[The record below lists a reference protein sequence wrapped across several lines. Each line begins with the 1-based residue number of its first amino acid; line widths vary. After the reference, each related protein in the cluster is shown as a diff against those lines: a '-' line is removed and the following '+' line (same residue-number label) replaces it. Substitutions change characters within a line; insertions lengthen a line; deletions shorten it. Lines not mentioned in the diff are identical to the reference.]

1 MSSIIG
7 EFPGLVTYERAQ
19 EILGGIGKP
28 TLIRFLR
35 RHDIPTVRVGRRKYI
50 AETVLRDAVNVG
62 AGLGKEGQHHVD

>member
-1 MSSIIG
+1 MTDIIA
-7 EFPGLVTYERAQ
+7 EFPGLVTYDRAR

-35 RHDIPTVRVGRRKYI
+35 NHDIPTVRVGRRKYI
-50 AETVLRDAVNVG
+50 AEAVLRDAVNVS